1 MSANKKIYVVVL
13 IVFFIVLGG
22 TFAKRY
28 LFAPEI
34 SLKEIKIETL
44 AGENIS
50 LDQIKN
56 KVVVLNFWATWCP
69 PCVQEL
75 PMFNNLHESMKDQD
89 VEFVL
94 ASDESLGRISS
105 FVQRKEITAPVYHL
119 TEKMK
124 TYGIYTI
131 PVTFI
136 FDNNGNLVGKKLGA
150 FESADELQQMIQ
162 PYL

>member
-1 MSANKKIYVVVL
+1 MSANKKIYVIVL
-13 IVFFIVLGG
+13 IGFFIILGG

-34 SLKEIKIETL
+34 SLKEIKLETL
-44 AGENIS
+44 AGESVS
-50 LDQIKN
+50 LDKIDN
-56 KVVVLNFWATWCP
+56 KVIVLNFWATWCS
-69 PCVQEL
+69 PCVQEM
-75 PMFNNLHESMKDQD
+75 PMFDHLHASMDSKD

-94 ASDESLGRISS
+94 VSDESTEWISS
-105 FVQRKEITAPVYHL
+105 FIQRKGFTSPIYRL

-124 TYGIYTI
+124 TYGVYTI

-136 FDNNGNLVGKKLGA
+136 FDRKGNLVNKKLGS

>member
-1 MSANKKIYVVVL
+1 MSANKKIYVIVI

-34 SLKEIKIETL
+34 SLKELKIETL
-44 AGENIS
+44 SGEPFN
-50 LDQIKN
+50 LENAKN
-56 KVVVLNFWATWCP
+56 KVVVLNFWATWCQ
-69 PCVQEL
+69 PCVQEM
-75 PMFNNLHESMKDQD
+75 PMFDNMHESLKGQD

-94 ASDESLGRISS
+94 VSDESAGRISS
-105 FVQRKEITAPVYHL
+105 FVQRKGFTSPIYRL
-119 TEKMK
+119 SEKMK
-124 TYGIYTI
+124 TYGVYTI

-136 FDNNGNLVGKKLGA
+136 FDKKGVLVGKKLGI
-150 FESADELQQMIQ
+150 FQSADEMQQMIQ

>member
-1 MSANKKIYVVVL
+1 MSSNKKIYVIVL
-13 IVFFIVLGG
+13 LVFFIILGG

-34 SLKEIKIETL
+34 SLKDIKIETL
-44 AGENIS
+44 SGESKS

-56 KVVVLNFWATWCP
+56 KVIVLNFWATWCA
-69 PCVQEL
+69 PCVQEM
-75 PMFNNLHESMKDQD
+75 PMFDNLHESMKDQD

-94 ASDESLGRISS
+94 ASDESTERISG
-105 FVQRKEITAPVYHL
+105 FIQRKGFTSPIYRL

-124 TYGIYTI
+124 TYGVYTI
-131 PVTFI
+131 PVTYI
-136 FDNNGNLVGKKLGA
+136 FDKNGVIVNKKLGV
-150 FESADELQQMIQ
+150 FQSADELQQMIQ